1 MNREEDTILFH
12 MGKKELFTPTNGL
25 KHLVRKLK
33 QQNWKVT
40 ILKDELTNERL
51 EEATIVVLCGP
62 NMKFTSAEFDVFR
75 QYMDDGG
82 SLLVMLGEGGE
93 SRFDTNMNFLLEE
106 YGIMVNPDA
115 VVRSSFYKYHH
126 PKTCLI
132 SNGVLNREINKAAG
146 KQVKRAD
153 SGAECGGLDYLYP
166 FGATLSVQQPA
177 VPVLSTGNVSIPP
190 NRPTCAF
197 SEVGKGKIVVVGSC
211 HIFSDEYLKKED
223 NLLLVDVVLQY
234 MKGNVNLNHLDAED
248 PEIADY
254 VPLPFTEKLAERPR
268 VCLLEGEEVPRDF
281 TQLFAGELYGINTN
295 LVPQAVQAFQDL
307 NVDHEQLKLIE
318 PDFETPL
325 PPLQPAVF
333 PPTFRE
339 LAPPALDLFDLDD
352 TFSSETVR
360 LNQLANKCTDDD
372 LEYFVR
378 ECGTILGLD
387 KLLDKKKRDGKHIL
401 EHALKQMIQFKK
413 STI

>member
-1 MNREEDTILFH
+1 MDSEQKTVVFLW
-12 MGKKELFTPTNGL
+12 KKPMFSPTSGL
-25 KHLVRKLK
+25 KHLTRKLK
-33 QQNWKVT
+33 QQNYKVVV
-40 ILKDELTNERL
+40 LKEELLTERL
-51 EEATIVVLCGP
+51 EDAAIVVVCGP
-62 NMKFTSAEFDVFR
+62 NMKFTSAEFDVLR
-75 QYMDDGG
+75 AYMDGGG
-82 SLLVMLGEGGE
+82 SLFVMLGEGGE

-115 VVRSSFYKYHH
+115 VVRSSFFKYHH

-146 KQVKRAD
+146 KTIKRSD
-153 SGAECGGLDYLYP
+153 SGAQDGGLEYLYP

-177 VPVLSTGNVSIPP
+177 VAVLSTGNVSVPP

-197 SEVGKGKIVVVGSC
+197 SEVGQGKLVVFGSC
-211 HIFSDEYLKKED
+211 HIFQDEYIKKED
-223 NLLLVDVVLQY
+223 NLLLVDVVFRY
-234 MKGNVNLNHLDAED
+234 MTGGVTLNQLDADD

-254 VPLPFTEKLAERPR
+254 VPLPFTEKLSDRPR
-268 VCLLEGEEVPRDF
+268 VCLQEGEEVPRDF
-281 TQLFAGELYGINTN
+281 TQLFTGKLFGINTSH
-295 LVPQAVQAFQDL
+295 VPAAVQAYEDL
-307 NVDHEQLKLIE
+307 NVPHEQLKLIE

-339 LAPPALDLFDLDD
+339 LPPPALDLFDLDA
-352 TFSSETVR
+352 TFSSENVR

-378 ECGTILGLD
+378 ECGSILGIDKTLD
-387 KLLDKKKRDGKHIL
+387 KSKRDGKHIL
-401 EHALKQMIQFKK
+401 EQVLKQMVQFKK
-413 STI
+413 ATM